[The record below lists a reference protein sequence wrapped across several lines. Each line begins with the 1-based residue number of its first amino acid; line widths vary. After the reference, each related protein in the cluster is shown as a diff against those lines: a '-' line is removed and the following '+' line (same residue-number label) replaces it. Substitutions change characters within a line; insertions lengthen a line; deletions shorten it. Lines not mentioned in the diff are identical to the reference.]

1 MTRKEILASVG
12 LTDSAKDVQKFYKMF
27 PTETDYH
34 NYKNG
39 GIMKIQDGGGLEEY
53 AYNPTTS
60 TQEEE
65 ILAAIAQKLQQG
77 EPPDTIVQLLVQAG
91 ISQEQATQIVQQVMQ
106 QIQGTQQE
114 SLELPQAAYG
124 MEYNTD
130 YRKLSNLNYDVSK
143 NNTLGQNI
151 DAGVNSAALAS
162 TLVGDPRSFLWAAPD
177 KGVVG
182 KIKAATGIAGLLGGA
197 YLGYRK
203 LFSDP
208 KTSLTDN
215 SRDIVGDKLRGAL
228 ESSQSQTIPT
238 QNLINPY
245 KVKTF
250 EEKYYDDRKNVTTPP
265 KPNTGVEITTTGGN
279 DNQYMWSPTNVR
291 TIPKTNN
298 NLSSTINLNPVSYR
312 DMYAQWAQKQLDKK
326 NSSSPE
332 SNQNSVINEIVNPYD
347 TWEKNQRYPYNGPMA
362 PNLKSGGQLPK
373 AQYGDFQWE
382 SVGNQYTYPG
392 YDMYQINRALI
403 PNYNY
408 PVSHTS
414 SFSAPPL
421 SEPYPVS
428 SKTSR
433 GSGMYNAENFES
445 SLNNLPILNPT
456 FTRPNAPERMQVRS
470 PEQINSNYDA
480 YTAFDDYKNRK
491 IDKVKI
497 KKHKNPEYVVGR
509 GDREGFI
516 AASNAINAGAMANQ
530 ALTAEDYA
538 KQYRAMMMFSG
549 NTDQRDLADNPVNA
563 QGMYTLN
570 AGDYRPA
577 MQGHIQDFGTDTF
590 NAKQGGTVYEAG
602 KEYDLSEEQIEELRK
617 LGYEFE

>member
-12 LTDSAKDVQKFYKMF
+12 LTDSANDIQKFYKMF

-91 ISQEQATQIVQQVMQ
+91 ISQEQATQIVQQVIQ
-106 QIQGTQQE
+106 QIQGAQQE

-162 TLVGDPRSFLWAAPD
+162 TLVGDPRNFLWAAPD

-215 SRDIVGDKLRGAL
+215 SRDMVGDKLRGAL

-332 SNQNSVINEIVNPYD
+332 SNQNSVI
-347 TWEKNQRYPYNGPMA
+347 MA

-373 AQYGDFQWE
+373 AQHGDFQWE

-392 YDMYQINRALI
+392 YDVYQ
-403 PNYNY
+403 
-408 PVSHTS
+408 
-414 SFSAPPL
+414 
-421 SEPYPVS
+421 
-428 SKTSR
+428 
-433 GSGMYNAENFES
+433 
-445 SLNNLPILNPT
+445 
-456 FTRPNAPERMQVRS
+456 TRQDAPERMQVRS

-491 IDKVKI
+491 IDNVNI
-497 KKHKNPEYVVGR
+497 KEHKNPEYVVGR

-516 AASNAINAGAMANQ
+516 AASNAINAGAPANK

-538 KQYRAMMMFSG
+538 KQYRAMMMFSS
-549 NTDQRDLADNPVNA
+549 NTDQRYLADNPVNA

-570 AGDYRPA
+570 AGDYRIA
-577 MQGHIQDFGTDTF
+577 GHIQDPGADTF